1 MQDFPAES
9 LKSIEPEIQLK
20 MASSLL
26 GEIDVSEVLGKTV
39 EWMNARFSAED
50 YDLLLSQDQ
59 NYKHQ
64 AVKPLYIRN
73 PQTDL
78 CCRAFIEGHVV
89 KSGSGQAME
98 AAAPIKGKQGMYG
111 VIHLRFPEEK
121 SMADA
126 EKDMAYLTVLA
137 EYAGS
142 AFEIARLYE
151 QSNKLVK
158 ELQTINELT
167 RTLNKSLHLADILA
181 FANQELLNVFSAD
194 YSCLLLK
201 DSSRQHL
208 VVRASNAQELLDEK
222 FDIQYGFAGM
232 ICRTNEPIIISEYE
246 PDIHVESKLMTLT
259 EGRSLIGTPVVVGSE
274 TIGAILLV
282 HREANFFSFDH
293 FKLLQMLSGN
303 VGLAV
308 SNAFLHAE
316 MRKMVITDQLTGM
329 YVRHYLYEQ
338 ISVMQKRDPCGS
350 LIVMDIDNFKIFNDK
365 YGHQVGDQVLI
376 QICDII
382 RRNIRDTD
390 IAARWG
396 GEELAVYLP
405 HMNLKQALIV
415 AERIRKTIARDS
427 DPNATVSCGVSEW
440 RRDDERISV
449 DNLFHQADMALYA
462 AKHAGKNTIR
472 TG

>member
-1 MQDFPAES
+1 MQDFSAES
-9 LKSIEPEIQLK
+9 LKSIEPEVQLE

-89 KSGSGQAME
+89 KSGSGSAME

-111 VIHLRFPEEK
+111 VIHLRFPEGK
-121 SMADA
+121 SGEEA
-126 EKDMAYLTVLA
+126 EKDMAYLTILA

-167 RTLNKSLHLADILA
+167 KTLNKSLHLADILA

-246 PDIHVESKLMTLT
+246 PEIHVESKLMTLT
-259 EGRSLIGTPVVVGSE
+259 GGRSLIGTPIVVGSE

-282 HREANFFSFDH
+282 HRDANFFSFDH
-293 FKLLQMLSGN
+293 FKLLQMLSG
-303 VGLAV
+303 
-308 SNAFLHAE
+308 
-316 MRKMVITDQLTGM
+316 
-329 YVRHYLYEQ
+329 
-338 ISVMQKRDPCGS
+338 
-350 LIVMDIDNFKIFNDK
+350 KI
-365 YGHQVGDQVLI
+365 GRAHV
-376 QICDII
+376 
-382 RRNIRDTD
+382 
-390 IAARWG
+390 
-396 GEELAVYLP
+396 
-405 HMNLKQALIV
+405 
-415 AERIRKTIARDS
+415 
-427 DPNATVSCGVSEW
+427 
-440 RRDDERISV
+440 
-449 DNLFHQADMALYA
+449 
-462 AKHAGKNTIR
+462 
-472 TG
+472 